1 MEFNEWGE
9 DVIEGEIIIDI
20 RYSDLVGDR
29 YEKLREE
36 FLERI
41 E

>member
-20 RYSDLVGDR
+20 RYEDLAGER
-29 YEKLREE
+29 YKKMTEE
-36 FLERI
+36 FWERRA
-41 E
+41 